1 MHITKIEEFSFSH
14 GEHFNTTTGEY
25 HSLNPHTLGR
35 PLTHTEMD
43 YNLIYQ
49 KQTLNGFRICGSNND
64 LTLALSDLGARLEFK
79 QISSTDADW
88 ARFQAAGLF
97 DGQFVWNPVG
107 GALPTTTL
115 PTFDCG
121 EAGAIDIP
129 AGTVGDPIVV
139 GNITVANGT
148 ATAVSPATYQLGT
161 TAYNVDITIPGG
173 YSNAGSTITCQ
184 VNAIGTTTTTTT
196 LAPVSVTYLPN
207 TNTSWVVPP
216 GATNG
221 TTVTPGTT
229 ITLDGPTWGHSEG
242 YVFAGWALTSSISPI
257 EYQPGDSYTVT
268 GNVTF
273 YARYT
278 VPVYQT
284 LTATPNP
291 VDEGQNIVVNLSG
304 ANIPDGRTVGWTI
317 TGVDT
322 NDISGSLTG
331 TFTMNSNQAE
341 YIITV
346 TNDQLT
352 EGAETLTFTCAADD
366 NAGTN
371 CGLTADIVINDTST
385 TVFHAVSYALQPGSY
400 TYTGQMPNT
409 TSVAN
414 GATINLAAPTWTIDG
429 SSYGTGWNFLGYA
442 ETNNTSA
449 PVAHQVGDPYTV
461 TGPITFYARYEEV
474 VCSSDGSIT
483 LTNVSRAS
491 DGTITGT
498 INVNMTTWDTTN
510 SDVPGNV
517 HVDIIG
523 TGNSATDVDAS
534 AYGVFPAAD
543 VASNPTST
551 FTIQDNAWADGQG
564 GSVSIQ
570 ATLYLCSDVQQ
581 QITTT
586 VNVSNNPT
594 YSLSVNGPVNEGG
607 NMVFTLTTTDLNDG
621 DVVPFALAGT
631 ATIGVDYS
639 DVNPKEFV
647 IANNSATYTVTTF
660 ADNTTEGGGNETIK
674 LTLAAFDSQGNGT
687 FSETVT
693 GEIVDTSQNTTTTT
707 TTTVAPLDKIHWLH
721 WSSNAGYPSGS
732 SLIVEPAGGWYL
744 NNNTQTSDFD
754 LIWADMVAN
763 QGTAN
768 NVPVIE
774 EYTPLG
780 NTLTQSS
787 IPNGTIGFDVIGAAN
802 RYYIAIP
809 QSFSGDPS
817 STALFQL
824 PDSAN
829 ADITFSGRMSFN
841 INGVAYWL
849 YDVGLTASVDALNL
863 NLKNA

>member
-115 PTFDCG
+115 PTFDCA
-121 EAGAIDIP
+121 EAGVITIP

-139 GNITVANGT
+139 GNITVGTGT

-161 TAYNVDITIPGG
+161 TAYNVDITIPAG

-184 VNAIGTTTTTTT
+184 ENAIGTTTTA
-196 LAPVSVTYLPN
+196 APPATVIYHAH
-207 TNTSWVVPP
+207 TNTSWVSPSS
-216 GATNG
+216 NF
-221 TTVTPGTT
+221 TVTVAPIMTGSPYT
-229 ITLDGPTWGHSEG
+229 IAGPTYTHTEG
-242 YVFAGWALTSSISPI
+242 YVFAGWDNYSGTPMASPQ
-257 EYQPGDSYTVT
+257 YQPGDQINLTPGSTT
-268 GNVTF
+268 NL

-278 VPVYQT
+278 IPTYDT

-304 ANIPDGRTVGWTI
+304 TNIPDGRTVGWTI

-352 EGAETLTFTCAADD
+352 EGAETLTFTCATDD

-429 SSYGTGWNFLGYA
+429 SSYGTGWNLLGYA

-564 GSVSIQ
+564 GSVSVQ

-693 GEIVDTSQNTTTTT
+693 GEIVDTSQTPTTTTT
-707 TTTVAPLDKIHWLH
+707 TTTAAPELAYFFHLG
-721 WSSNAGYPSGS
+721 NGTYPY
-732 SLIVEPAGGWYL
+732 A
-744 NNNTQTSDFD
+744 QD
-754 LIWADMVAN
+754 LIGGTWYKADNSVAADFAE
-763 QGTAN
+763 GFADALAN
-768 NVPVIE
+768 PGSYETINSV
-774 EYTPLG
+774 
-780 NTLTQSS
+780 SS
-787 IPNGTIGFDVIGAAN
+787 I
-802 RYYIAIP
+802 
-809 QSFSGDPS
+809 SSGDQFVFPAS
-817 STALFQL
+817 QAQNFFWLL
-824 PDSAN
+824 IPDSYGIPDLTGVARL
-829 ADITFSGRMSFN
+829 ADTQNN
-841 INGVAYWL
+841 INDVAAQVLATTVNGQPYKLYRVNLAQALAGVTIQY
-849 YDVGLTASVDALNL
+849 NE
-863 NLKNA
+863 

>member
-1 MHITKIEEFSFSH
+1 MHITKIEEFSFDH
-14 GEHFNTTTGEY
+14 GQHFNTTTGEY

-64 LTLALSDLGARLEFK
+64 LTLALSDLGARLQFT
-79 QISSTDADW
+79 QISSSDADW

-107 GALPTTTL
+107 GSLPNTTTTTAAPTTT
-115 PTFDCG
+115 
-121 EAGAIDIP
+121 
-129 AGTVGDPIVV
+129 
-139 GNITVANGT
+139 
-148 ATAVSPATYQLGT
+148 T
-161 TAYNVDITIPGG
+161 T
-173 YSNAGSTITCQ
+173 STTS
-184 VNAIGTTTTTTT
+184 TTT

-221 TTVTPGTT
+221 TSVAPGTT
-229 ITLDGPTWGHSEG
+229 ITLAGPTWNHSEG
-242 YVFAGWALTSSISPI
+242 YIFAGWALTPSISPI

-268 GNVTF
+268 ADVTF

-291 VDEGQNIVVNLSG
+291 VDEGQNIVINLSG

-366 NAGTN
+366 NEGTD

-400 TYTGQMPNT
+400 TYTGTMPYT

-414 GATINLAAPTWTIDG
+414 GATVNLAAPTWTIDG

-449 PVAHQVGDPYTV
+449 PVSHQVGDPYTV

-498 INVNMTTWDTTN
+498 INVNMTTWNTTN

-517 HVDIIG
+517 HVDITG
-523 TGNSATDVDAS
+523 TGNGATDTDAS

-551 FTIQDNAWADGQG
+551 FTIQDNAWADYQG

-586 VNVSNNPT
+586 VNIS
-594 YSLSVNGPVNEGG
+594 GA
-607 NMVFTLTTTDLNDG
+607 TTTTT
-621 DVVPFALAGT
+621 T
-631 ATIGVDYS
+631 AA
-639 DVNPKEFV
+639 P
-647 IANNSATYTVTTF
+647 
-660 ADNTTEGGGNETIK
+660 
-674 LTLAAFDSQGNGT
+674 
-687 FSETVT
+687 
-693 GEIVDTSQNTTTTT
+693 TTTTT
-707 TTTVAPLDKIHWLH
+707 TTAAPTTTTSTTTAAPELAYFFHLG
-721 WSSNAGYPSGS
+721 NGTYPY
-732 SLIVEPAGGWYL
+732 A
-744 NNNTQTSDFD
+744 QD
-754 LIWADMVAN
+754 LIGGTWYKADNQPAADFAEGFADALAN
-763 QGTAN
+763 PGSYETIN
-768 NVPVIE
+768 SV
-774 EYTPLG
+774 
-780 NTLTQSS
+780 SS
-787 IPNGTIGFDVIGAAN
+787 I
-802 RYYIAIP
+802 
-809 QSFSGDPS
+809 SSGDQFVFPAS
-817 STALFQL
+817 QAQNFFWLL
-824 PDSAN
+824 IPDSYGIPDLTGVARL
-829 ADITFSGRMSFN
+829 ADTQNN
-841 INGVAYWL
+841 INDVAAQVLATTVNGQPYKLYRVNLAQALAGVTIQY
-849 YDVGLTASVDALNL
+849 NE
-863 NLKNA
+863 